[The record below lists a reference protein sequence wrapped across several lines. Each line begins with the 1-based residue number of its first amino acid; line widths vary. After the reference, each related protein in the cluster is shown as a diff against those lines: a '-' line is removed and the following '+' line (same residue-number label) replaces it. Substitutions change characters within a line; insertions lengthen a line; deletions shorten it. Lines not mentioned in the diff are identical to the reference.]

1 MCVFI
6 RGESGKE
13 VYTKESNL
21 SSYERYED
29 LLGIRPIKVIE
40 VGVGSRQRGTE
51 WEKFRG
57 RRKPGIFRGQK
68 DWQNDKQLL
77 PVGAGWGGAIKE
89 GMERLATL
97 TVIFRFSF
105 FPPHS

>member
-29 LLGIRPIKVIE
+29 LLGIRPIKVI
-40 VGVGSRQRGTE
+40 GVGWGQAEVQSGRSSE
-51 WEKFRG
+51 E

-77 PVGAGWGGAIKE
+77 PVGAGWGE
-89 GMERLATL
+89 Q
-97 TVIFRFSF
+97 
-105 FPPHS
+105 